1 MKELKSLDQNKKN
14 ILHFAYVNFQRR
26 KMYQKSSKK
35 KSERLIELAFLFC
48 NQDLDK
54 EKVEEF
60 EWVLACHKLSIID
73 YVGGM
78 NIIVSYFRMRRDHLL
93 PFCTV

>member
-1 MKELKSLDQNKKN
+1 MTELKSLNQNKKN

-26 KMYQKSSKK
+26 KMYQKSPNK
-35 KSERLIELAFLFC
+35 RNQRIIELAFMFSK
-48 NQDLDK
+48 QELD
-54 EKVEEF
+54 EQRIEEF

-93 PFCTV
+93 TFCTV

>member
-26 KMYQKSSKK
+26 KMYQKSPNK
-35 KSERLIELAFLFC
+35 RNQRIIELAFMFSK
-48 NQDLDK
+48 QELD
-54 EKVEEF
+54 EQRIEEF
-60 EWVLACHKLSIID
+60 EWVLACDRLSIID
-73 YVGGM
+73 YVGGVK
-78 NIIVSYFRMRRDHLL
+78 IIISYFRLRKDYLL